1 MNAPLFGTQLNY
13 NDTFNPQLLSS
24 FASKPQSTLIKE
36 LPLNKTLPFNHQ
48 QLRPRSV
55 EHKLN
60 IGFLVTRTE
69 KRNDRNHTGLADG
82 TATAED
88 HLPRYFA
95 KSGHPDADP
104 TAIKKQGGGKGNWGK
119 PGAEMDDYGYKFAN
133 SRRRSNSSTQA
144 LGDFKTKF
152 EAVDQDPVFEEEVH
166 GPTRTNTEDSNTLE
180 KEESTDTSTVGG
192 SVEEDEGAKK
202 I

>member
-1 MNAPLFGTQLNY
+1 
-13 NDTFNPQLLSS
+13 
-24 FASKPQSTLIKE
+24 
-36 LPLNKTLPFNHQ
+36 
-48 QLRPRSV
+48 
-55 EHKLN
+55 
-60 IGFLVTRTE
+60 
-69 KRNDRNHTGLADG
+69 
-82 TATAED
+82 
-88 HLPRYFA
+88 
-95 KSGHPDADP
+95 
-104 TAIKKQGGGKGNWGK
+104 
-119 PGAEMDDYGYKFAN
+119 MDDYGYKFAN

-180 KEESTDTSTVGG
+180 KEESTDTSTVAG